1 MNPDKPIL
9 LEFVQLVKV
18 YLFTEICTGL
28 TPGNIQNMLHDMVTL
43 MEKSS
48 GVFITL
54 KSFLYLNNKLI
65 VTLPH
70 TPSIH
75 TLIS

>member
-18 YLFTEICTGL
+18 YLFTEISTGL
-28 TPGNIQNMLHDMVTL
+28 TPGNIQNMLHDVVHL
-43 MEKSS
+43 MKKSS

-65 VTLPH
+65 ITFPH
-70 TPSIH
+70 HPPTNP
-75 TLIS
+75 LIS